1 VRELLVTILRG
12 SGYAVSVAAL
22 PSEALE
28 LAVGRRF
35 DLLVSDVVMP
45 EMTGNVV
52 AARLRLLQPDLRVIL
67 MSGYTAKA
75 VAADLGP
82 LDSFVHKPLMP
93 SEVAALVREA
103 LDRVVPA

>member
-1 VRELLVTILRG
+1 
-12 SGYAVSVAAL
+12 
-22 PSEALE
+22 
-28 LAVGRRF
+28 
-35 DLLVSDVVMP
+35 MP

-52 AARLRLLQPDLRVIL
+52 AARLRLMQPDLRVIL

-82 LDSFVHKPLMP
+82 LNSFVHKPLMP